1 MHQAIEWSE
10 DRATVRGDVVAIAEA
25 RAGRLSR
32 LRSAVADDVDPDHR
46 VEHAATLGLL
56 DRSDTAAQG
65 NYPAAWDLFAGASSK
80 MVGKDGWALTVGV
93 MANMVALVDFG
104 DAEDFVTSVQLVERH
119 GNRTIASAQATVDT
133 LLGSGPAMP
142 VATRAVNVLA
152 RRDSIVEVLQD
163 SDHDSATAIELAERC
178 FRTAFWLVMAGVDPG
193 ARGPLITTPE
203 ELATCDGGGIHEWR
217 GQVAHVAAN
226 PWNPYLDDVTAL
238 AVAADRPVFAA
249 VLSEARKIYVER
261 FERREREL
269 VAKEIRRLVAMS
281 GLTQREFARR
291 MGTSAS
297 RVSTYV
303 NGLVTPSASMMIR
316 IRAVSRLAEEHEAA
330 RWMQLAQAGRSPR
343 AVAEIDAGAQG
354 SSADPH

>member
-1 MHQAIEWSE
+1 MQHAIGVSE
-10 DRATVRGDVVAIAEA
+10 DRAVVPCDVIAIAET

-32 LRSAVADDVDPDHR
+32 LRSAIADDVDAGR
-46 VEHAATLGLL
+46 GVEHGATIRLL
-56 DRSDTAAQG
+56 DRFDGSAKDEDAG
-65 NYPAAWDLFAGASSK
+65 MWDLFAAAASK
-80 MVGKDGWALTVGV
+80 LIGTDGWDLTVAV
-93 MANMVALVDFG
+93 MANMIALVDFG
-104 DAEDFVTSVQLVERH
+104 DAEDFVTCVHLVERH
-119 GNRTIASAQATVDT
+119 GNRTIANAQGTVDR

-142 VATRAVNVLA
+142 VATRAVKVLA

-163 SDHDSATAIELAERC
+163 SDRDPATAIELAERC
-178 FRTAFWLVMAGVDPG
+178 FRIGFWIVMAGVGPDS
-193 ARGPLITTPE
+193 RGPLITTAE
-203 ELATCDGGGIHEWR
+203 EIATCDGGGIEEWR

-226 PWNPYLDDVTAL
+226 PWNPYVADVTAL
-238 AVAADRPVFAA
+238 AVAADRPVFVA

-261 FERREREL
+261 FERREREQ
-269 VAKEIRRLVAMS
+269 VGREIRRLVAVS

-316 IRAVSRLAEEHEAA
+316 IRRVSRLAEEHEAA
-330 RWMQLAQAGRSPR
+330 HWMQLAQAGRSPK
-343 AVAEIDAGAQG
+343 VTAEIDAARTG

>member
-10 DRATVRGDVVAIAEA
+10 DRPVVRDDVVAIDEM
-25 RAGRLSR
+25 RAHRLSR
-32 LRSAVADDVDPDHR
+32 LRSAVADDADPDHR
-46 VEHAATLGLL
+46 VEHEAILGLL
-56 DRSDTAAQG
+56 DRSDRAAQG
-65 NYPAAWDLFAGASSK
+65 NYPAAWDLFAGAA
-80 MVGKDGWALTVGV
+80 GKVIGQDGWSLTVGV
-93 MANMVALVDFG
+93 MANMVAIVDLG
-104 DAEDFVTSVQLVERH
+104 DAEDLVTSVHLVQRH
-119 GNRTIASAQATVDT
+119 GNRTIASAQANVDT

-152 RRDSIVEVLQD
+152 RRDSIVAVLQG
-163 SDHDSATAIELAERC
+163 SDHDSETAIELAERC
-178 FRTAFWLVMAGVDPG
+178 FRIGFRLVMAGVDPD

-203 ELATCDGGGIHEWR
+203 EIAECDGSGINGWR

-226 PWNPYLDDVTAL
+226 PWNPYVADVTAL

-249 VLSEARKIYVER
+249 VLSKARKIYVER

-269 VAKEIRRLVAMS
+269 VGKEIRRLVAVS
-281 GLTQREFARR
+281 GLTQRDFARR

-316 IRAVSRLAEEHEAA
+316 IQRVSRLAEEHEAA
-330 RWMQLAQAGRSPR
+330 RWVQLAQTGRSPR
-343 AVAEIDAGAQG
+343 AVAEIDAGATG
-354 SSADPH
+354 